1 MASKMRRQVGDA
13 QASSAATKSLYG
25 RVQAQVFMMSFIQLI
40 WVIAGIFALSAIP
53 LVMLRFKKKVTGPI
67 AAH

>member
-1 MASKMRRQVGDA
+1 
-13 QASSAATKSLYG
+13 
-25 RVQAQVFMMSFIQLI
+25 LI